1 MCFGDHASWKQN
13 KCPLRCAM
21 NRDVSGED
29 HRSNPPGSTSGSDG
43 GISVVPG
50 DSPSDRGSRV
60 GPPEDEDPGPGVIV
74 KVKVKSEFV
83 DDSFPQH
90 EDFVVKVEVK
100 SEFVDDL
107 SSVDKDFEQKL
118 NVDPELGDCPRKGE
132 AHPLKTEN
140 FQIHVLQSAQ
150 DALSNESSKQEPCDS
165 PPKDPSDDTHL
176 PKAAQIRH
184 ITMPPKKRSTKD
196 KGKGAKKKT
205 NPVHEDEQEDQPSM
219 EPEQVPDT
227 QPEQDHDPDG
237 EDENEDESPA
247 LQCIV
252 EFYEAH
258 PYFYNL
264 RHEKYRN
271 TKLKEAELAELAK
284 EIKWTVEKIKR
295 RFKNLRSAYGKL
307 KNRAGSSGKSGQA
320 SSKLTSLQQW
330 KLRNLA
336 FLDEVIQ
343 PRTQGQELG
352 RVAVEDEDEEDEDV
366 GDDSAAPDSEA
377 HDSAAHDTDD
387 HDRGSESRTRG
398 SSADSHHS
406 SRNRAGT
413 STSSSTRMSRKKAAK
428 TTPDVGELL
437 HEMLM
442 ENWRR
447 ERETEKKLE
456 ESASREP
463 DEREAWGSWLQTV
476 VCNCPKEKFRQFQT
490 ETLALS
496 QRYQPTDEGQST
508 SQQCPAPTPAPP
520 AMYPPQPAASQFSFQ
535 GQFQHPS
542 QQFQPQPQFQYQQQ
556 QQQPP
561 GYLRQQTLTRILA
574 RSRRR
579 WEGFSKLHTVSTF
592 FETQSPQQQQQQPQ
606 QHQQPARPTSAPT
619 IPSTSNIFGD
629 QDLLP
634 ALRTPALRDRLS
646 LSGFS
651 GGSSFG
657 LHGTSADQSL
667 LSGLMRP
674 QTSSPADKA
683 DKACA
688 ESESDGD

>member
-1 MCFGDHASWKQN
+1 MDQE
-13 KCPLRCAM
+13 P
-21 NRDVSGED
+21 
-29 HRSNPPGSTSGSDG
+29 
-43 GISVVPG
+43 
-50 DSPSDRGSRV
+50 
-60 GPPEDEDPGPGVIV
+60 DPIV
-74 KVKVKSEFV
+74 
-83 DDSFPQH
+83 
-90 EDFVVKVEVK
+90 VVKVEPV
-100 SEFVDDL
+100 S
-107 SSVDKDFEQKL
+107 
-118 NVDPELGDCPRKGE
+118 PKGY
-132 AHPLKTEN
+132 PL
-140 FQIHVLQSAQ
+140 Q
-150 DALSNESSKQEPCDS
+150 
-165 PPKDPSDDTHL
+165 
-176 PKAAQIRH
+176 AAQTRH

-237 EDENEDESPA
+237 EDEDEDESPA
-247 LQCIV
+247 LQRIV

-406 SRNRAGT
+406 SRNRVGTTT

-442 ENWRR
+442 ENRR
-447 ERETEKKLE
+447 RDRETEKKLE

-476 VCNCPKEKFRQFQT
+476 VRNCPKEKFRQFQT

-542 QQFQPQPQFQYQQQ
+542 QKFQPQPQFQYQQQ

-561 GYLRQQTLTRILA
+561 GYLRQQTFTQML
-574 RSRRR
+574 
-579 WEGFSKLHTVSTF
+579 
-592 FETQSPQQQQQQPQ
+592 TQSPQQQQQQPQ

-634 ALRTPALRDRLS
+634 ALRTPALGDRLS

-667 LSGLMRP
+667 LGGLMRP
-674 QTSSPADKA
+674 QTSSPAEKA

>member
-1 MCFGDHASWKQN
+1 
-13 KCPLRCAM
+13 M
-21 NRDVSGED
+21 NRDLS
-29 HRSNPPGSTSGSDG
+29 
-43 GISVVPG
+43 VPG

-60 GPPEDEDPGPGVIV
+60 GLPEDEDPGPGVIV

-90 EDFVVKVEVK
+90 EDLVHPVKMEDFQ
-100 SEFVDDL
+100 SDFSQ
-107 SSVDKDFEQKL
+107 SS
-118 NVDPELGDCPRKGE
+118 
-132 AHPLKTEN
+132 
-140 FQIHVLQSAQ
+140 Q
-150 DALSNESSKQEPCDS
+150 DALSNECVKQEPCAFS
-165 PPKDPSDDTHL
+165 LWELKNAPK
-176 PKAAQIRH
+176 
-184 ITMPPKKRSTKD
+184 M
-196 KGKGAKKKT
+196 
-205 NPVHEDEQEDQPSM
+205 HE
-219 EPEQVPDT
+219 
-227 QPEQDHDPDG
+227 
-237 EDENEDESPA
+237 
-247 LQCIV
+247 
-252 EFYEAH
+252 
-258 PYFYNL
+258 
-264 RHEKYRN
+264 
-271 TKLKEAELAELAK
+271 
-284 EIKWTVEKIKR
+284 VEKIKR

-307 KNRAGSSGKSGQA
+307 KNRAGSSGKSAQA

-413 STSSSTRMSRKKAAK
+413 STSTSSSTRMSRKKAAK

-442 ENWRR
+442 ENRR
-447 ERETEKKLE
+447 RDRETEKKLE

-476 VCNCPKEKFRQFQT
+476 VRNCPKERFRQFQT

-496 QRYQPTDEGQST
+496 QRYQPTDEGQSM

-520 AMYPPQPAASQFSFQ
+520 AMSPFVPAPARGLPVLIPGPVPAPFPAVPAPAAVPIPTTAAATARVFAAADL
-535 GQFQHPS
+535 HPN
-542 QQFQPQPQFQYQQQ
+542 
-556 QQQPP
+556 
-561 GYLRQQTLTRILA
+561 
-574 RSRRR
+574 
-579 WEGFSKLHTVSTF
+579 
-592 FETQSPQQQQQQPQ
+592 TQSPQQQQPH

-634 ALRTPALRDRLS
+634 ALRTPALGDRLS

-674 QTSSPADKA
+674 QTSSLADKA